1 MGLGFLGY
9 RKENFM
15 NKIIDWFIENQK
27 MAIAIGGG
35 IIVFIIASVIIFNI
49 RQSIISQEQAENA
62 ENEEQNNT
70 PQIEITEDEQKIID
84 QYDEDIDEFVAFLVK
99 SVWVNNTE
107 TSSLTF
113 TDKSFVE
120 NSSNKEKTE
129 RVFAVQAVKH
139 VTSNDEEYSIK
150 DSYIASVLVEDK
162 TYIMSVSCYKAKSSD
177 VETNW
182 QLSAD
187 FLNDTYNRAF
197 ASENIEILEFTDFAK
212 ELVGSDYSLIENQ
225 ITEVCSR
232 QYPTASS
239 ATLQKDCDV
248 DLSEKILILS
258 FKLDNGGNST
268 IKIAL
273 DLTNHEITMS

>member
-177 VETNW
+177 VGTNW

>member
-1 MGLGFLGY
+1 
-9 RKENFM
+9 M
-15 NKIIDWFIENQK
+15 NKIIDWFIDNK
-27 MAIAIGGG
+27 KIALIAGIGFLGF
-35 IIVFIIASVIIFNI
+35 IVISVVIFNI
-49 RQSIISQEQAENA
+49 RQSLIAQEQAENGN
-62 ENEEQNNT
+62 NEEQSNV
-70 PQIEITEDEQKIID
+70 PQIEITENEQKIID

-150 DSYIASVLVEDK
+150 DSYIASVLVEEK

-197 ASENIEILEFTDFAK
+197 ASEKIKILEFTDFAK
-212 ELVGSDYSLIENQ
+212 EIVGSDYSLIEDQ

-239 ATLQKDCDV
+239 ATLEKDWDV
-248 DLSEKILILS
+248 DLSERILILS

>member
-1 MGLGFLGY
+1 
-9 RKENFM
+9 M

-62 ENEEQNNT
+62 GNEEQNNV
-70 PQIEITEDEQKIID
+70 PQIEVTEEEQKIID
-84 QYDEDIDEFVAFLVK
+84 QYDEDTDEFVAFLVK

-120 NSSNKEKTE
+120 NASNSNKTE

-162 TYIMSVSCYKAKSSD
+162 TYIMTVSCYKAKTSD

-197 ASENIEILEFTDFAK
+197 ASEKIELLEFTDFAK
-212 ELVGSDYSLIENQ
+212 ELVGSDYDLIENQ

-232 QYPTASS
+232 QYPTASR

-248 DLSEKILILS
+248 DLSEKILMLS